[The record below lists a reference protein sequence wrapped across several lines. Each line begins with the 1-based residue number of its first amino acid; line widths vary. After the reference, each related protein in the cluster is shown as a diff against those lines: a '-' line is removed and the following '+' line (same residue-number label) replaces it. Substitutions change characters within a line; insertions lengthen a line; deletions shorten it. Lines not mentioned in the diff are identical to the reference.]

1 MRIHTVLASLAIA
14 LALTGC
20 NSVPIQNVDQA
31 PAISASGKPLNREQV
46 RGAIVRAGA
55 ALGWQM
61 KDEGPN
67 MIVANIQLRSH
78 TATVAIPYNA
88 NSYSIKY
95 RASTGLDEKGGTIH
109 KNYNGWV
116 QNLTRGINAQ
126 LSAS

>member
-1 MRIHTVLASLAIA
+1 MRIHTILATLAVA
-14 LALTGC
+14 LAVAGC

-31 PAISASGKPLNREQV
+31 PAISASGKPLTREQV
-46 RGAIVRAGA
+46 RSAILRAGA
-55 ALGWQM
+55 SLGWQM

-67 MIVANIQLRSH
+67 MVVANIQLRNH
-78 TATVAIPYNA
+78 TAVVAIPYNA

-95 RASTGLDEKGGTIH
+95 RASSGLDEKGGTIH

-116 QNLTRGINAQ
+116 QNLTRSINSQ

>member
-1 MRIHTVLASLAIA
+1 MRIHTVLATLAIA
-14 LALTGC
+14 IAVTGC
-20 NSVPIQNVDQA
+20 NSVPILNVDQA

-67 MIVANIQLRSH
+67 MISGNIQLRNH

>member
-1 MRIHTVLASLAIA
+1 MRIYTILATLAVA
-14 LALTGC
+14 VAVAGC

-31 PAISASGKPLNREQV
+31 PAISASGKPLSRDQV

-67 MIVANIQLRSH
+67 MVVGIIMLRNH
-78 TATVAIPYNA
+78 TATVEIPYNA

-95 RASTGLDEKGGTIH
+95 RASTNLDEKGGTIH

>member
-1 MRIHTVLASLAIA
+1 MRTCTVLATLAIA
-14 LALTGC
+14 LAVTGC
-20 NSVPIQNVDQA
+20 NSVPILNVEQA
-31 PAISASGKPLNREQV
+31 PAISASSKPLSREQV

-67 MIVANIQLRSH
+67 MLVATIALRTH
-78 TATVAIPYNA
+78 TATVAIPYSA
-88 NSYSIKY
+88 NNYSIKY
-95 RASTGLDEKGGTIH
+95 RASTGLDEKDGNIH

>member
-1 MRIHTVLASLAIA
+1 MRIQTVLATLAIA
-14 LALTGC
+14 VAVAGC
-20 NSVPIQNVDQA
+20 NSVPILNVDQA
-31 PAISASGKPLNREQV
+31 PAISASGKPLSRDQV
-46 RGAIVRAGA
+46 RAAIVRAGA

-67 MIVANIQLRSH
+67 MIVGNIMLRNH
-78 TATVAIPYNA
+78 TATIEIPYNA

-95 RASTGLDEKGGTIH
+95 RASTNLEEKGGTIH

>member
-1 MRIHTVLASLAIA
+1 MRIHTVLATLAIA
-14 LALTGC
+14 LAVTGC

-67 MIVANIQLRSH
+67 MIVANIQLRNH

>member
-1 MRIHTVLASLAIA
+1 MRIHTVLATLAIA
-14 LALTGC
+14 LAVTGC
-20 NSVPIQNVDQA
+20 NSVPIQNIDQA

-67 MIVANIQLRSH
+67 MIVANIQLRNH
-78 TATVAIPYNA
+78 TAVVAIPYNA

>member
-31 PAISASGKPLNREQV
+31 PAISASGKPLSREQV

>member
-1 MRIHTVLASLAIA
+1 MRIHTVLATLAIA
-14 LALTGC
+14 LAVTGC
-20 NSVPIQNVDQA
+20 NSVPIHNVDQA
-31 PAISASGKPLNREQV
+31 PAISASGKPLTREQV
-46 RGAIVRAGA
+46 RSAIVRAGA

-61 KDEGPN
+61 KEEGPN
-67 MIVANIQLRSH
+67 MIVGNIQLRTH

>member
-1 MRIHTVLASLAIA
+1 MRIHTVLATLAIA
-14 LALTGC
+14 IAVTGC
-20 NSVPIQNVDQA
+20 NSVPILNVDQA

-61 KDEGPN
+61 KDDGPN
-67 MIVANIQLRSH
+67 MIIGSIQLRNH

>member
-1 MRIHTVLASLAIA
+1 MRIHTVLATLAIA
-14 LALTGC
+14 IAVTGC
-20 NSVPIQNVDQA
+20 NSVPILNVDQS
-31 PAISASGKPLNREQV
+31 PAISASGKALSREQV
-46 RGAIVRAGA
+46 RAAILRAGA

-67 MIVANIQLRSH
+67 MIVASIMLRKH
-78 TATVAIPYNA
+78 AATVAIPYNA

-95 RASTGLDEKGGTIH
+95 RTSTGLDEQGGTIH
-109 KNYNGWV
+109 KNYNGWI